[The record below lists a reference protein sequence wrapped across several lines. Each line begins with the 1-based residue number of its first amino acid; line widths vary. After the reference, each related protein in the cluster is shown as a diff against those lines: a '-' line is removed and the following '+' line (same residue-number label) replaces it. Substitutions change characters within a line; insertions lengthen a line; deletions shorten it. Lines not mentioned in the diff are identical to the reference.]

1 MAETSSSPAQV
12 ELASKTVQ
20 ELITGGKEL
29 PERYIYKGS
38 DARSLDAS
46 LPLMDIPIVDIGL
59 LTSPSSSSTQ
69 ELEKLRS
76 ALSFWGCFQAINY
89 HGIEPEFLDKMS
101 EVGKQFF
108 DFPPETKQKYFRED
122 GSTEGYGS
130 DIIIAEEQ
138 TLDWTDRL
146 LLTTNPKD
154 QRQLKFWPEIPE
166 SFRETLHEYTT
177 ELEKLNEI
185 LHKAMA
191 RCLNLEEN
199 CFLDMYGEKE
209 NATMIARFNFYPPCP
224 RPDLVIGVK
233 PHADASAF
241 TYLLQDKQVEGLQFL
256 KDSQWYRVPLNPEA
270 LVINAGDYAEI
281 MSNGIFKSPV
291 HRAVTNSER
300 KRMSLA
306 VFCIPN
312 PDREIEPVNGVV
324 NEARPRLYKKV
335 KDYVSLYFEYYQRG
349 RRPIEAAII

>member
-1 MAETSSSPAQV
+1 MAENSSFPAQV
-12 ELASKTVQ
+12 ESASKTVQ
-20 ELITGGKEL
+20 ELITSGKEL
-29 PERYIYKGS
+29 PEKYIYKGS
-38 DARSLDAS
+38 DAGKLDAS
-46 LPLMDIPIVDIGL
+46 LPLMDVPIIDIGL
-59 LTSPSSSSTQ
+59 LTSPSSSTH

-108 DFPPETKQKYFRED
+108 DFPLEKKQKYSRED

-130 DIIIAEEQ
+130 DIIIFEEQ

-146 LLTTNPKD
+146 FLTTSPKD
-154 QRQLKFWPEIPE
+154 QRQLKFWPENPE

-185 LHKAMA
+185 LLKAMA
-191 RCLNLEEN
+191 MSLNLDEN

-224 RPDLVIGVK
+224 RPDLVVGVK

-256 KDSQWYRVPLNPEA
+256 KDNQWYRVPVNPEA

-291 HRAVTNSER
+291 HRVVTNSER
-300 KRMSLA
+300 ERMSLA

-312 PDREIEPVNGVV
+312 PDREIEPVNGVM
-324 NEARPRLYKKV
+324 NEARPRFYKKV
-335 KDYVSLYFEYYQRG
+335 KDYGSLYFEYYQRG
-349 RRPIEAAII
+349 RRPIEAALI

>member
-1 MAETSSSPAQV
+1 MNEYT
-12 ELASKTVQ
+12 K
-20 ELITGGKEL
+20 G
-29 PERYIYKGS
+29 KGS
-38 DARSLDAS
+38 LN
-46 LPLMDIPIVDIGL
+46 LVCCCYI
-59 LTSPSSSSTQ
+59 
-69 ELEKLRS
+69 
-76 ALSFWGCFQAINY
+76 C
-89 HGIEPEFLDKMS
+89 
-101 EVGKQFF
+101 
-108 DFPPETKQKYFRED
+108 
-122 GSTEGYGS
+122 
-130 DIIIAEEQ
+130 
-138 TLDWTDRL
+138 
-146 LLTTNPKD
+146 
-154 QRQLKFWPEIPE
+154 
-166 SFRETLHEYTT
+166 FRETLHEYTT

-185 LHKAMA
+185 LLKAMA
-191 RCLNLEEN
+191 TCLNLEEN

-256 KDSQWYRVPLNPEA
+256 KDNQWYRVPLNPEA